1 MIKLMRKVLP
11 EMLRY
16 TTEKDKP
23 DNLDIRLLKGFYVT
37 NQCELMDEKDKCEL
51 EEDELRKWTKEEVR
65 ELLKSRMK
73 EKFSKKTPTISDES
87 KIEIHPIKTSHSS
100 SVKCSEHS
108 GEMSERADIEP
119 PREMSQ
125 IETIIDDR

>member
-87 KIEIHPIKTSHSS
+87 KIEIQP
-100 SVKCSEHS
+100 
-108 GEMSERADIEP
+108 
-119 PREMSQ
+119 
-125 IETIIDDR
+125 IET